1 MCIVHAAALLTFC
14 IWVPGFYSHEL
25 MLRMRLY
32 TYIQYAAKMV
42 EFRGSIYIKFQLFM
56 CSTRVWNCLEGGGG
70 QALEGLV
77 EFLLFLF
84 KETH

>member
-1 MCIVHAAALLTFC
+1 MGS
-14 IWVPGFYSHEL
+14 WVLQYHEL
-25 MLRMRLY
+25 MLYAVVYL
-32 TYIQYAAKMV
+32 YIQYAAKMA
-42 EFRGSIYIKFQLFM
+42 EFRGGIYIKFQLFM